1 MLKAVW
7 KLRVVSRFAI
17 TSLRSSFLEERI
29 LIGTAMP
36 DATHMM
42 RPAAEQNLGEVKRW
56 GGLPRSDRIASG
68 MPDVGRCL

>member
-1 MLKAVW
+1 MEAQGCIP
-7 KLRVVSRFAI
+7 FCYHE
-17 TSLRSSFLEERI
+17 SSIELLEERI

-36 DATHMM
+36 DSTHV
-42 RPAAEQNLGEVKRW
+42 RPAAEQNLGEVKRR